1 MALRSDW
8 SSPVAPRGL
17 RLREHP
23 SSAAAEAR
31 EHISYYE
38 RANRQHHAGSVVTL
52 RNTDMARVLSTP
64 VDAII
69 REARGGGG
77 RGSNGN
83 GGASGRKNVERKAA
97 CSPRPSMLRSTKRED
112 ARSAHRPFTI
122 HTQGPRQRAATADG
136 AAAQSSED

>member
-38 RANRQHHAGSVVTL
+38 RANREHHAGSVVTL

-64 VDAII
+64 VDTILA
-69 REARGGGG
+69 EARGGGG
-77 RGSNGN
+77 GGGGKRGN
-83 GGASGRKNVERKAA
+83 GAGSARKNVERKVATG
-97 CSPRPSMLRSTKRED
+97 CSPCP
-112 ARSAHRPFTI
+112 TI
-122 HTQGPRQRAATADG
+122 M
-136 AAAQSSED
+136 